1 MIVVVEFCYLDQR
14 SDLRFKKVVVE
25 EDNLTEYMF
34 RYIDKKANETPHRL
48 AIEGIRGGGTTYL
61 TNMIPSSVME
71 EMEKD
76 N

>member
-1 MIVVVEFCYLDQR
+1 MISAYIEDAKWSNR
-14 SDLRFKKVVVE
+14 GFK
-25 EDNLTEYMF
+25 EYMF

-61 TNMIPSSVME
+61 TNMIPLSVME

-76 N
+76 SR